1 MERQMAEATLDRSVL
16 DRYRD
21 LGDDGSPDIVREIV
35 ETYLEDLPT
44 RTAAIID
51 AVASGN
57 AKEFHREA
65 HNLKGSSASIG
76 AVALAAICNELET
89 IGRREQTSPAR
100 PHLDALRNEVER
112 VRESLTDLLSEISVA

>member
-1 MERQMAEATLDRSVL
+1 MAEATLDRSVL

-44 RTAAIID
+44 RTRAIVE
-51 AVASGN
+51 AVAQGN

-76 AVALAAICNELET
+76 AIALAALCNDLET
-89 IGRREQTSPAR
+89 IGRADQTSPAR
-100 PHLDALRNEVER
+100 EHLSTLQNESER
-112 VRESLTDLLSEISVA
+112 VRESLNDLLSELSIA

>member
-1 MERQMAEATLDRSVL
+1 MAEATLDRSVL

-44 RTAAIID
+44 RARAIVD
-51 AVASGN
+51 AVSSGN

-89 IGRREQTSPAR
+89 IGREDLTSPAQ
-100 PHLDALRNEVER
+100 PHLAALRNEVER
-112 VRESLTDLLSEISVA
+112 VRESLADLLSEISIA